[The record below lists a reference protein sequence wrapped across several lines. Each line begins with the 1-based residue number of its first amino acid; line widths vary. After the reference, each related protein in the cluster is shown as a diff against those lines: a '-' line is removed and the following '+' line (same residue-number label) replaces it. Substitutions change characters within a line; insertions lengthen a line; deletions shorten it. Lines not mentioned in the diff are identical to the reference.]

1 MKKCNGQSVNR
12 RHYPKKPKRLPK
24 PLSADVEKRIFS
36 QLPDDWFGVMH
47 RLALVTGLRV
57 HEMLNCRRG
66 AIDLDAMTIRVVGM
80 SNKARIVYFGEAFKC
95 ILINYIEQHPAE
107 KGCDL
112 LFQHKGRGY
121 SLIHFGRKIRTFCKM
136 LGIKYTFRQLRNAFA
151 INQIEAGAGMKI
163 EALQKI
169 MGRDSIETFTKYVK
183 YVKSNKRKK
192 QKRTVK

>member
-66 AIDLDAMTIRVVGM
+66 AIDLDVMTIRVVGM
-80 SNKARIVYFGEAFKC
+80 SDKAKIVCFGEAFKH
-95 ILINYIEQHPAE
+95 ILKNYIEQHPAE

-121 SLIHFGRKIRTFCKM
+121 SLDYFRRKIRAFCKRI
-136 LGIKYTFRQLRNAFA
+136 GIKYTFRQLRDTFA
-151 INQIEAGAGMKI
+151 TKQIIKAGRKV
-163 EALQKI
+163 EDLQKI
-169 MGRDSIETFTKYVK
+169 QCIPNSIDRFMKYVK
-183 YVKSNKRKK
+183 GNKQKK